1 MQYHET
7 IQPVAKPELES
18 VRQKSSLSALLAQ
31 AILAHQQGD
40 LAQARLLYKTV
51 LDRDPDNVDAWH
63 LLGVV
68 ARQQGL
74 PHEAIEYIQK
84 AIARNSNVASFYCN
98 LGNALNDV
106 GLAQEAIVAQNQAI
120 ALRPDFADAWC
131 NLGVA
136 LKGVGQQEA
145 AETAYKKAMA
155 LDGRHMLALSNFGS
169 LMRDMDRAAEGV
181 EPLLRV
187 LSLQPSHYEA
197 LNNLAL
203 VYANLHRFDEAQG
216 LCAKAIQYEPTR
228 AEAYNNLAG
237 IYKELGNIDPALN
250 LYRQALERNPKLT
263 ETVANYGTTQ
273 MELGATLEALAIQ
286 EQYIDSVEA
295 ESVIEL
301 VARDLH
307 FGQKLL
313 DIVVNIL
320 IGHWLLGQLK
330 AGFLQWIRFQ
340 PFDQTP
346 ILKEKKNSAVF
357 WVYLQSLYRHLHE
370 NTDHYAPAAG
380 CQFPVLHVF
389 GESHSLAPANICLDW
404 FGVQRVARSHF
415 VMGTQMWHLAK
426 SEQNYRR
433 LVIQHQ
439 IEKLADGSSL
449 LMTIGEIDCRPDE
462 GLWKTHQTKG
472 IALDFLIDRTVEGY
486 VAWLDSVWSPSK
498 KGTLTIQGIPAP
510 GYILEDKIKSGDDRT
525 RFLNMIRS
533 VNQRLADCALKRRWF
548 FLDVYAATAT
558 QEGRGN
564 GVWHLDPYHLKPSF
578 YPQASRWIRRAAET

>member
-1 MQYHET
+1 MQYNDT
-7 IQPVAKPELES
+7 IQPAGEPES
-18 VRQKSSLSALLAQ
+18 VQSSPPPSLGQ

-40 LAQARLLYKTV
+40 LTQARLLYQVV
-51 LDRDPDNVDAWH
+51 LDHDPHNVDAWH

-68 ARQQGL
+68 ARQQGY
-74 PHEAIEYIQK
+74 PDEAIAHIQK
-84 AIARNSNVASFYCN
+84 AIALNGNVASFYCN
-98 LGNALNDV
+98 LGNALNDL
-106 GLAQEAIVAQNQAI
+106 GRAQEAILAQTQAI

-136 LKGVGQQEA
+136 LKGVGQHEA
-145 AETAYKKAMA
+145 AETAYKKAIA
-155 LDGRHMLALSNFGS
+155 LDGQHVLALSNLGS

-187 LSLQPSHYEA
+187 LALQPNHYEA

-203 VYANLHRFDEAQG
+203 VYAKLRRSHDAQE
-216 LCAKAIQYEPTR
+216 LCAKAIQDQPTR

-237 IYKELGNIDPALN
+237 IYKELGNIDAALN
-250 LYRQALERNPKLT
+250 LYRQALERNPRLT
-263 ETVANYGTTQ
+263 QTVANYGTIL
-273 MELGATLEALAIQ
+273 MELGATTEALAIQ
-286 EQYIDSVEA
+286 EQYINGVAA
-295 ESVIEL
+295 ESAIEV

-346 ILKEKKNSAVF
+346 VLTEKKNSAVF

-370 NTDHYAPAAG
+370 NTDHYAPASG
-380 CQFPVLHVF
+380 CQLPVLHVF
-389 GESHSLAPANICLDW
+389 GESHSLSPANICLDW
-404 FGVQRVARSHF
+404 FGEPRVARSHF

-426 SEQNYRR
+426 PEQSYRR
-433 LVIQHQ
+433 LVIKHQ
-439 IEKLADGSSL
+439 IEQLAEGSNL
-449 LMTIGEIDCRPDE
+449 LMAIGEIDCRPDE

-472 IALDFLIDRTVEGY
+472 IALDVLIERTVEGY
-486 VAWLDSVWSPSK
+486 LAWLESVWSPSQ

-510 GYILEDKIKSGDDRT
+510 GYTLEDKIESGDDHI
-525 RFLNMIRS
+525 RFLDMIRS
-533 VNQRLADCALKRRWF
+533 VNQRLADGALKRRWF

-564 GVWHLDPYHLKPSF
+564 GMWHLDPYHLKPSF
-578 YPQASRWIRRAAET
+578 YLQASRWIRRAAEE